1 MAQQTPQTKRTLDQV
16 TAASQDASPTDS
28 LSKLMKLPGDTCR
41 GVASQKVMERQA
53 CPRETL
59 KIIHDCKKRLMTQ
72 WGASQH
78 TVLYYYSLNN

>member
-1 MAQQTPQTKRTLDQV
+1 MCGYYKNQVNFCNQPIKRGETNGTP
-16 TAASQDASPTDS
+16 S
-28 LSKLMKLPGDTCR
+28 LTTTTITTR

-53 CPRETL
+53 CPHETL
-59 KIIHDCKKRLMTQ
+59 KIIHDCKKKRLMTQ